1 MARLAIILFVGT
13 VVASCGKP
21 DAPPQGA
28 PPPEMVFPVT
38 VAKITRG
45 PVTQTANL
53 TGTVKWP
60 TRVAVSTEV
69 SGRVVTAPPS
79 NGTRMKKGETLIEID
94 STDLQLSVKRR
105 AAELAQ
111 ARARLELLE
120 TETRSEILD
129 RVGDELKETEAKLAL
144 AQEEH
149 DRVTGL
155 VAKEIRP
162 KSELTRVKANLA
174 VAKAAV
180 GQRQA
185 ALKEVQN
192 GATEA
197 EREVARTEVAVAEAV
212 LADAEAQL
220 RKTRVL
226 APFDG
231 IVQWKQVE
239 LGTVVAPGTELLEL
253 AADSK
258 VQINVEVPER
268 YVGAVTPGRELP
280 FTADAFS
287 GKTFT
292 AKVVSVLPDGDQ
304 RSRTFTVIARVAEP
318 DGLLPRMFVRVPFPV
333 AAVDDTLLAPKD
345 AVTYKGDAA
354 MLFVVNDGVVSMVPV
369 KVGIASGSLVQIA
382 GEVAEGATVVST
394 GGEVL
399 FPGAK
404 VMDVAVARGGPKGP
418 PAGK

>member
-1 MARLAIILFVGT
+1 MARLAIIILVGL
-13 VVASCGKP
+13 VVTSCGKP
-21 DAPPQGA
+21 EAAPAGA
-28 PPPEMVFPVT
+28 PPEMVFPVT
-38 VAKITRG
+38 VVKVTRG
-45 PVTQTANL
+45 PVTETANL
-53 TGTVKWP
+53 TGTVRWP
-60 TRVAVSTEV
+60 TRVAISTEV

-79 NGTRMKKGETLIEID
+79 NGTRMKKGETLIQID
-94 STDLQLSVKRR
+94 ATDLELTVKRR
-105 AAELAQ
+105 TAELAQ
-111 ARARLELLE
+111 ARARLDLLE
-120 TETRSEILD
+120 TETRTEILD
-129 RVGDELKETEAKLAL
+129 RVGDELKETEAKMDL

-174 VAKAAV
+174 AAKAAV

-192 GATEA
+192 GATQA
-197 EREVARTEVAVAEAV
+197 EREVVRAEVAVAEAV
-212 LADAEAQL
+212 LADAQAQR
-220 RKTRVL
+220 RKTKVV

-231 IVQWKQVE
+231 IVQWKEVE

-280 FTADAFS
+280 FTADAFP

-304 RSRTFTVIARVAEP
+304 RSRTFTVQARVAEP
-318 DGLLPRMFVRVPFPV
+318 EGLLPRMFVRVPFPV
-333 AAVDDTLLAPKD
+333 AVVSDTLLAPKD
-345 AVTYKGDAA
+345 AVTYKGDNAV
-354 MLFVVNDGVVSMVPV
+354 LFVVNDGAVRMVPV
-369 KVGIASGSLVQIA
+369 TVGISSGSLVQIT
-382 GEVAEGATVVST
+382 GDVVEGAVVVST

-404 VMDVAVARGGPKGP
+404 VMDVAAARGRPQGP
-418 PAGK
+418 PAK